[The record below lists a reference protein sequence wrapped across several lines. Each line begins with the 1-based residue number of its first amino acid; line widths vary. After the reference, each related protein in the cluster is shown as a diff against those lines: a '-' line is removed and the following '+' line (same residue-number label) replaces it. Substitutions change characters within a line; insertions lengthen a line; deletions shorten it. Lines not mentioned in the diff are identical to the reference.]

1 MAKQILTRIKDAL
14 QSLSESED
22 SSYTKVM
29 VPWKQGTGFSV
40 ECERYAGTPLKYQVY
55 YQVRGED
62 VDCCTLYDYSGSR
75 EEKSLKEFVDMYR

>member
-14 QSLSESED
+14 QSLIESKD

-40 ECERYAGTPLKYQVY
+40 ECERYAGTPLEYQVY
-55 YQVRGED
+55 YRI
-62 VDCCTLYDYSGSR
+62 TA
-75 EEKSLKEFVDMYR
+75 

>member
-1 MAKQILTRIKDAL
+1 MAKQILTMIKDAL

-29 VPWKQGTGFSV
+29 LPWKQGAGFSV
-40 ECERYAGTPLKYQVY
+40 ECERYAGAPLEYQVY
-55 YQVRGED
+55 YQVHGKD
-62 VDCCTLYDYSGSR
+62 VDCCTLYDYPDAH